1 MDLRAALNKH
11 FGFNDFREG
20 QEEIIQNVIQGENVL
35 AVMHTSAGKSMCYQL
50 PALMMKGQLTIVVSP
65 LISLMQDQVEKL
77 IGLGITAGAIN
88 SSSSYSAKRNIFNLI
103 SRGELPLLYVTP
115 ERIENAQF
123 LGDLLRATESN
134 PIARIVMDEAH
145 CISMWGHDFRKSYG
159 NVNVI
164 RRTLESILTKRTGK
178 PFKIPVSLFT
188 ATASKKVLNDLTQNI
203 FGDLEFKTFLHS
215 PKRNNLTYKTQVSE
229 NEAIKMSQLIS
240 ILNSDRKAH
249 DGSTIIYCA
258 TIKQVDAVSQ
268 RLLMSQFDTAIYHGS
283 LPAPQRLENQTA
295 WMKGE
300 KKIIVATT
308 AFGMGIDKSDVR
320 HIIHYAIPSSIDD
333 YHQESGRGGRDNKPT
348 TATLLFSEED
358 VRVRRIMIDTS
369 HPPKPVIQAVM
380 QYIFAI
386 YKADGNI
393 PMTLN
398 NDVIAKAVGNDVLPN
413 AITTVIK
420 ELKDCNF
427 LEYEHETQTYSIKN
441 VKSQP
446 DYELIER
453 QRLHQHTLLDQ
464 ITSYATTEKCK
475 ENYLLSYYNFE
486 EDDDCGKCSSCLSQS
501 VSNTL
506 VKDTIDAALTPI
518 EQKERILD
526 ELTKLRTKIS
536 KSMKLP
542 PFSVMTEGELKSI
555 TEIQPISIAELI
567 DIKGMTTRKIEVF
580 GADIINCVIPYTNRK
595 LPEMTFKHTIT
606 DGELEQKFK
615 EVVNKEVRMIR
626 KAVYSTIKP

>member
-77 IGLGITAGAIN
+77 VSLGITAGAIN

-115 ERIENAQF
+115 ERIENPQF
-123 LGDLLRATESN
+123 LGDLLKATESN
-134 PIARIVMDEAH
+134 PIARLVMDEAH

-178 PFKIPVSLFT
+178 PYKIPVSLFT

-203 FGDLEFKTFLHS
+203 FGDINLKTFLHS
-215 PKRNNLTYKTQVSE
+215 PKRHNLTYKTQISE

-240 ILNSDRKAH
+240 ILNADRKEH

-258 TIKQVDAVSQ
+258 TIKQVEAVSQ
-268 RLLMSQFDTAIYHGS
+268 RLLMSQFDAAIYHGS
-283 LPAPQRLENQTA
+283 LSSQQRLENQTA

-300 KKIIVATT
+300 KKFIVATT

-358 VRVRRIMIDTS
+358 VKVRRMMIDTS
-369 HPPKPVIQAVM
+369 HPPKAVIQAVM

-386 YKADGNI
+386 YKSDGNN
-393 PMTLN
+393 PMVLN
-398 NDVIAKAVGNDVLPN
+398 NDVIAKAVGNDVLPS

-420 ELKDCNF
+420 ELKDCSF
-427 LEYEHETQTYSIKN
+427 LEHDMETQTYSIKN

-446 DYELIER
+446 DYELIEK

-464 ITSYATTEKCK
+464 IVSYATTDKCK
-475 ENYLLSYYNFE
+475 ENYLLSYYNFD
-486 EDDDCGKCSSCLSQS
+486 EDDDCGKCSSCIAKT
-501 VSNTL
+501 VSKTL
-506 VKDTIDAALTPI
+506 VKDTIEATLTPI

-526 ELTKLRTKIS
+526 ELTKLRTRVA

-542 PFSVMTEGELKSI
+542 PFSVMTEGELKLI
-555 TEIQPISIAELI
+555 TEIQPINFSELA
-567 DIKGMTTRKIEVF
+567 DIKGLTTRKIEVF
-580 GADIINCVIPYTNRK
+580 GSDILQCVIPYTNRK
-595 LPEMTFKHTIT
+595 LPDVERKHIIS
-606 DGELEQKFK
+606 DDELDQKLR
-615 EVVNKEVRMIR
+615 EVVNKDVRMLR
-626 KAVYSTIKP
+626 QAVYSTIKP

>member
-50 PALMMKGQLTIVVSP
+50 PALMMKGRLTIVVSP

-88 SSSSYSAKRNIFNLI
+88 SASSYAAKRNIFSLI

-115 ERIENAQF
+115 ERIENPQF
-123 LGDLLRATESN
+123 LGDLLKATESN

-164 RRTLESILTKRTGK
+164 RRTLENILTKRTGK

-203 FGDLEFKTFLHS
+203 FGDINLKTFLYS
-215 PKRNNLTYKTQVSE
+215 PKRHNLTYKAQVSE

-240 ILNSDRKAH
+240 ILNEDRKNH

-258 TIKQVDAVSQ
+258 TIKQVEAVSQ
-268 RLLMSQFDTAIYHGS
+268 RLLMSQFDAAIYHGS
-283 LPAPQRLENQTA
+283 LSAPQRLENQTA

-300 KKIIVATT
+300 KKVIVATT
-308 AFGMGIDKSDVR
+308 AFGMGIDKADVR
-320 HIIHYAIPSSIDD
+320 HIIHYAIPASIDD

-358 VRVRRIMIDTS
+358 VKVRRIMIDTS
-369 HPPKPVIQAVM
+369 HPSKGVIQAVM
-380 QYIFAI
+380 QYIFAL
-386 YKADGNI
+386 YKAEGEI

-413 AITTVIK
+413 AVTTVIK
-420 ELKDCNF
+420 ELKDCGF
-427 LEYEHETQTYSIKN
+427 IEYDLETQTYSIKN
-441 VKSQP
+441 IKKQP
-446 DYELIER
+446 DYELIEKQR
-453 QRLHQHTLLDQ
+453 QHQHALLDQ
-464 ITSYATTEKCK
+464 VVSYATTDKCK
-475 ENYLLSYYNFE
+475 EKYLLSYYNFE
-486 EDDDCGKCSSCLSQS
+486 EDDDCGKCSSCLAKTI
-501 VSNTL
+501 SNTL
-506 VKDTIDAALTPI
+506 VKDTVDATLTPI

-526 ELTKLRTKIS
+526 ELTKLRTRIA

-542 PFSVMTEGELKSI
+542 PFSVMTEGELKLI
-555 TEIQPISIAELI
+555 TEIQPINIAELV
-567 DIKGMTTRKIEVF
+567 DIKGLTTRKIEVF
-580 GADIINCVIPYTNRK
+580 GSDIIQCVIPYTNRK
-595 LPEMTFKHTIT
+595 LPAVTYSHIVSEE
-606 DGELEQKFK
+606 ELDQKLK
-615 EVVNKEVRMIR
+615 DAVKKDVRMMR
-626 KAVYSTIKP
+626 QEVYSTIKP